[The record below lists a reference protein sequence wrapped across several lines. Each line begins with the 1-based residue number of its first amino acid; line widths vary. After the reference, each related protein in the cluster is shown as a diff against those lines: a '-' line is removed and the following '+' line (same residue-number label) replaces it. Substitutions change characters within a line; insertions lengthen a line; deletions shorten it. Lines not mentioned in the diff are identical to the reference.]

1 LKLIIKVNDNQYF
14 LVRDL
19 NQFVLYDYLQHIAP
33 KKWFELV
40 KPDLSLGT
48 LDLFELEQVLVRQ
61 QGELKKNTSTAL
73 QLYLSIP
80 SDNKVLGGTRL
91 KK

>member
-1 LKLIIKVNDNQYF
+1 M
-14 LVRDL
+14 VRDL
-19 NQFVLYDYLQHIAP
+19 NHYVLYDYLQHIAP

-40 KPDLSLGT
+40 KPELSLGS

-61 QGELKKNTSTAL
+61 QGELQKNTAASL

-80 SDNKVLGGTRL
+80 NDNKGAGAVRV